1 MLGFQNT
8 DPLYVDK
15 AMHLQATRCAEF
27 LRKLSSTWLG
37 QPNATSNFR
46 LVVSDTD
53 ENLYKN

>member
-15 AMHLQATRCAEF
+15 AMHLQATRCA
-27 LRKLSSTWLG
+27 STWLG